1 MSVTATSDLC
11 DAHRDDPGLR
21 VLSADWRAFGR
32 RSAFAGPV
40 TTLQCFE
47 DNTLLR
53 AALEQAG
60 EGRVLVV
67 DGGGSRRTA
76 LLGGKLAGLAER
88 NGWAGVVIDGCVRDR
103 AELDACDV
111 GIRALGT
118 CPMPPAKRGQ
128 GQRDVPVR
136 VAGVPVRP
144 GDLLAADADG
154 VVVLERA
161 PA

>member
-1 MSVTATSDLC
+1 MPTMATCDLC
-11 DAHRDDPGLR
+11 DTHRDDAGLR
-21 VLSADWRAFGR
+21 VLAGDWRAFGR
-32 RSAFAGPV
+32 RTAFAGPV

-60 EGRVLVV
+60 GGCVLVV

-76 LLGGKLAGLAER
+76 LLGGKLAQLAER

-144 GDLLAADADG
+144 GDWLAADADG
-154 VVVLERA
+154 VIVLERA

>member
-1 MSVTATSDLC
+1 MSMTATSDLC
-11 DAHRDDPGLR
+11 DVHRDDAGLR
-21 VLSADWRAFGR
+21 VLAADWRAFGR
-32 RSAFAGPV
+32 RAAFAGPV
-40 TTLQCFE
+40 STLACFE

-67 DGGGSRRTA
+67 DGGSSRRTA
-76 LLGGKLAGLAER
+76 LLGGKLAQLAER

-136 VAGVPVRP
+136 VAGLPVRP
-144 GDLLAADADG
+144 GDWLVADADG